1 MSVYDYQLKFVIAK
15 PQDMV
20 EVEGLVASLE
30 ADRGKVI
37 LMPEGTAAAILRERA
52 AWLAE
57 ICKQS
62 GFRLSPRLHVD
73 LYGNRR
79 GT

>member
-1 MSVYDYQLKFVIAK
+1 MSTYDYQLKFVIAK
-15 PQDMV
+15 PEDMA
-20 EVEGLVASLE
+20 EVEALVATSGAE
-30 ADRGKVI
+30 RGKVI
-37 LMPEGTAAAILRERA
+37 LMPEGVDPAVLRERA
-52 AWLAE
+52 VWLAE

-62 GFRLSPRLHVD
+62 GFRFSPRLHVE